1 MLQKKVRTW
10 EWRQTEKKNENKPAQ
25 EYIWKEIQT
34 FCEKGNSTGNPFYMV
49 RNGFRNLDEAL
60 PES

>member
-1 MLQKKVRTW
+1 MW
-10 EWRQTEKKNENKPAQ
+10 ELESEDRQKKNENKPAQ
-25 EYIWKEIQT
+25 EYMWKEIQT
-34 FCEKGNSTGNPFYMV
+34 ICEKDNSTGNPFYMV

>member
-1 MLQKKVRTW
+1 MKTDRKKKKKINLHKSTC
-10 EWRQTEKKNENKPAQ
+10 EKKFRPFVKNAILFQGFPRNP
-25 EYIWKEIQT
+25 
-34 FCEKGNSTGNPFYMV
+34 GNPFYMV